1 MGSNRDDGQKT
12 AGYPRQTKVELFLAG
27 LRTLSQTAAGA
38 AWLDQFGIDDRAIAA
53 SLLDAM
59 LLLNEEQVGASIR
72 AALDRIAEGQRHRK
86 RRVALYAEREF
97 DASLIFEVQML
108 RDAAGRL
115 RQRAVGYNGPPAV
128 RPTRGRARVGS
139 EGFVAHLISQASER
153 WTGVFMNHP
162 GPERLRGKTAPAGE
176 IIIVTDFLGSG
187 TRVSTMLD
195 KFWAVPTVRS
205 WKSRDMI
212 RFRIVAAAGT
222 PSALSK
228 VRRHRLRPEVEAE
241 WIAPTVKST
250 SDYRTMWSWTRLI
263 QTNGP
268 EEGRGAG
275 RFGFGGDGAL
285 IAFNYRLPNNT
296 PAMIHHG
303 ESGWRPLYVGAAPP
317 ELRDVFGVRSL
328 DQAVASAAQS
338 NGVVFGRELTEEERL
353 TVLVLSMLKGRW
365 YKGAEI
371 ALASRTSLPASTVID
386 TLTRALESELITRTG
401 RITDKGYKFVESG
414 RAGERKTPFIETSLV
429 PYYPETL
436 RIPKARLI

>member
-1 MGSNRDDGQKT
+1 MART
-12 AGYPRQTKVELFLAG
+12 EVELLLAG
-27 LRTLSQTAAGA
+27 PRKLSQTVVGA
-38 AWLDQFGIDDRAIAA
+38 AWLDQFGFDGRATAA

-59 LLLNEEQVGASIR
+59 LLLNEEQVGTSIR
-72 AALDRIAEGQRHRK
+72 SALDRIAEGQRHRK

-97 DASLIFEVQML
+97 DASLIFKVQML
-108 RDAAGRL
+108 PDAAGRL

-128 RPTRGRARVGS
+128 RPTRGRVRVGS

-162 GPERLRGKTAPAGE
+162 GPQRLRGKAAPAGE

-187 TRVSTMLD
+187 TRVATMLD

-212 RFRIVAAAGT
+212 RFRVVAAATT

-228 VRRHRLRPEVEAE
+228 VRRHRLRPQVEAE

-250 SDYRTMWSWTRLI
+250 SDYRTLWSWTRLI
-263 QTNGP
+263 ETNGP
-268 EEGRGAG
+268 KEGRGAG
-275 RFGFGGDGAL
+275 RFGFGDDGAL

-338 NGVVFGRELTEEERL
+338 NGVVFGRELTEAERL
-353 TVLVLSMLKGRW
+353 TILVLSMLKGRW
-365 YKGAEI
+365 YRGAEV
-371 ALASRTSLPASTVID
+371 ALASKTSLPAPTVID
-386 TLTRALESELITRTG
+386 TLVRALKSELITRTG
-401 RITDKGYKFVESG
+401 RITDKGYKFMESG
-414 RAGERKTPFIETSLV
+414 RAGERSTPIIETSLV

>member
-1 MGSNRDDGQKT
+1 M
-12 AGYPRQTKVELFLAG
+12 ELFLAG
-27 LRTLSQTAAGA
+27 SRTLSHTAVGA
-38 AWLDQFGIDDRAIAA
+38 AWLDQFGPDDRATAT

-59 LLLNEEQVGASIR
+59 LLLNEEQVSASIR
-72 AALDRIAEGQRHRK
+72 SALDRIAEGQRHRK

-97 DASLIFEVQML
+97 DASLIFEVQTL
-108 RDAAGRL
+108 PDAAGRL
-115 RQRAVGYNGPPAV
+115 RRRAVGYNGPPAV

-139 EGFVAHLISQASER
+139 EGFVAHLISQTSER
-153 WTGVFMNHP
+153 WTRVFMNHP
-162 GPERLRGKTAPAGE
+162 GPERLRGKAAPAGE

-205 WKSRDMI
+205 WKSRDMV
-212 RFRIVAAAGT
+212 RFRVVAAAAT

-228 VRRHRLRPEVEAE
+228 VRRHRLRPQVEAE
-241 WIAPTVKST
+241 WIAPTVKSN
-250 SDYRTMWSWTRLI
+250 SDYRTVRSWTGLI
-263 QTNGP
+263 ETYGP
-268 EEGRGAG
+268 NEARGAG

-328 DQAVASAAQS
+328 DQAVDSAAQS
-338 NGVVFGRELTEEERL
+338 NGLVFGRELTEEERL
-353 TVLVLSMLKGRW
+353 TILVLSVLKGRW
-365 YKGAEI
+365 YRGAEV
-371 ALASRTSLPASTVID
+371 ALASRTSLPTSTVMD
-386 TLTRALESELITRTG
+386 TLARALKTELISRTG
-401 RITDKGYKFVESG
+401 RITDKGYKFMESG
-414 RAGERKTPFIETSLV
+414 RAGERKTPLIETSLV

>member
-1 MGSNRDDGQKT
+1 M
-12 AGYPRQTKVELFLAG
+12 ELFLAG
-27 LRTLSQTAAGA
+27 PRRLSLTAVGA
-38 AWLDQFGIDDRAIAA
+38 AWLSQFGPNDRATAA

-59 LLLNEEQVGASIR
+59 LLLNEEQVGSSIR
-72 AALDRIAEGQRHRK
+72 SALDRIAERQRHRK

-97 DASLIFEVQML
+97 DASLIFETQML
-108 RDAAGRL
+108 PDAAGRL
-115 RQRAVGYNGPPAV
+115 RRRAVGYNGPPAV
-128 RPTRGRARVGS
+128 RPTRGRTRVGS

-153 WTGVFMNHP
+153 WTRVFMNHP

-212 RFRIVAAAGT
+212 RFRVIAAAAT

-228 VRRHRLRPEVEAE
+228 VRRHRLRPEVQAE
-241 WIAPTVKST
+241 WIVPTIKST
-250 SDYRTMWSWTRLI
+250 SDYRTELSWTRLI

-268 EEGRGAG
+268 EEGRGVG

-303 ESGWRPLYVGAAPP
+303 EGGWRPLYVGAAPP
-317 ELRDVFGVRSL
+317 ELRDLFGVRSL

-338 NGVVFGRELTEEERL
+338 NGLVFGRELTEEDRL
-353 TVLVLSMLKGRW
+353 TVLVLSMLRGRW
-365 YKGAEI
+365 YKGAEV
-371 ALASRTSLPASTVID
+371 ALASRTSLPAPIVMDI
-386 TLTRALESELITRTG
+386 LARALKSELITLTG
-401 RITDKGYKFVESG
+401 RLTDKGYNFMDSG
-414 RAGERKTPFIETSLV
+414 RAGERQTPIIETSLV

>member
-1 MGSNRDDGQKT
+1 M
-12 AGYPRQTKVELFLAG
+12 ELFLAAP
-27 LRTLSQTAAGA
+27 RTLSQTAVGA
-38 AWLDQFGIDDRAIAA
+38 AWLDQFGAHDRATAA
-53 SLLDAM
+53 GLLDAM
-59 LLLNEEQVGASIR
+59 LLLNEEQVAASIR
-72 AALDRIAEGQRHRK
+72 SALDRIAVGQRHRK

-97 DASLIFEVQML
+97 DAALIFEVQML
-108 RDAAGRL
+108 PDAASRL
-115 RQRAVGYNGPPAV
+115 RRRAVGYNGPPAV
-128 RPTRGRARVGS
+128 RPTRGRTRVGS

-176 IIIVTDFLGSG
+176 IVVVTDFLGSG

-212 RFRIVAAAGT
+212 RFRVVAAAAT

-228 VRRHRLRPEVEAE
+228 VRRHRLRPRVEAE

-250 SDYRTMWSWTRLI
+250 SNHLTVRSWTALI
-263 QTNGP
+263 ETNGP
-268 EEGRGAG
+268 EEGRGTG

-317 ELRDVFGVRSL
+317 ELRDAFGVRSL
-328 DQAVASAAQS
+328 GQAVASAAKS

-365 YKGAEI
+365 YRGAEV
-371 ALASRTSLPASTVID
+371 ALASRTSLPTSTVMDI
-386 TLTRALESELITRTG
+386 LARAVKSELITRTG
-401 RITDKGYKFVESG
+401 RITDKGYKFMESG
-414 RAGERKTPFIETSLV
+414 CTGERRTPIIETSLV
-429 PYYPETL
+429 PYYPENL
-436 RIPKARLI
+436 RIPRARLI